1 MTYEQKVNNHTNIN
15 NAHDN
20 FSPQTNEHKN
30 TTTYGVVNPGS
41 GLGTGTTM

>member
-1 MTYEQKVNNHTNIN
+1 MTDEQKVNNHTNVN

-30 TTTYGVVNPGS
+30 TTTYVNPGS
-41 GLGTGTTM
+41 GFGTGTTM